1 MENNFSNYTVI
12 QNGDRVAIF
21 SKKRNRTLKTKVTKN
36 GYRMI
41 TVKDDFGM
49 THTFTFARFVLMLT
63 DPREDYTNL
72 EVDHINRNSMDDRIR
87 NLRWVTKEE
96 NRLNRDNQLRP
107 HRNVPI
113 VIWDHNTGDYY
124 KYTYA
129 NKDQFP
135 WPYMTVYTLANAK
148 QGSHY
153 SMKYNITC
161 NYESKLTPE
170 LISVNDTEPVI
181 IDKN

>member
-1 MENNFSNYTVI
+1 MENSFSNYTVI

-21 SKKRNRTLKTKVTKN
+21 SKKRNRTLKTKVTAN

-63 DPREDYTNL
+63 DPREDYSNL
-72 EVDHINRNSMDDRIR
+72 EVDHINRNSMDDRLS
-87 NLRWVTKEE
+87 NLRWVTKEQNIA
-96 NRLNRDNQLRP
+96 NRICHERP
-107 HRNVPI
+107 HRDVPI
-113 VIWDHNTGDYY
+113 IIWDHNTGSYY

-129 NKDQFP
+129 VKDQYP
-135 WPYMTVYTLANAK
+135 WPYVTIYSLASGK

-161 NYESKLTPE
+161 NYESKFTPD
-170 LISVNDTEPVI
+170 LISVNDAEPII

>member
-1 MENNFSNYTVI
+1 MENSFSNYTVI

-49 THTFTFARFVLMLT
+49 SHTLTFARFVLMLT
-63 DPREDYTNL
+63 DPREDYSNL
-72 EVDHINRNSMDDRIR
+72 EVDHINRISIDDRLS

-96 NRLNRDNQLRP
+96 NLANRESQLRP

-113 VIWDHNTGDYY
+113 IIWDHNTGQYY
-124 KYTYA
+124 TYTYA
-129 NKDQFP
+129 TKDNFP
-135 WPYMTVYTLANAK
+135 WPYMTIYTLASGK

-153 SMKYNITC
+153 SMKHNITC
-161 NYESKLTPE
+161 NFACKVTTDV
-170 LISVNDTEPVI
+170 INVNDEEPVI